1 MSILFNNINTIIYD
15 AHACPPFGPDSDIS
29 TLIRYKNAGVTFV
42 SINVGFGDMTEIEI
56 LPIITR
62 IKNFITSNPSDYRL
76 VNTVEDI
83 TSCKQDK
90 KLGIAFDLE
99 GANALSGKIETLDLY
114 FQLGVKQAL
123 LVYNKNNSAG
133 GGCQD
138 TDTGLTTFGKSIV
151 RRMNDLGMIIDC
163 SHTGIKTS
171 LEIMDHSTQ
180 PVVFSHSNP
189 FALCTHPRNITDEQ
203 IKACAQT
210 GGVVGINGIN
220 IFLGCNTPTV
230 SDLVDRVDYVAQ
242 LVGVNHVGIGLDYVL
257 DHEDTIALVKANPQL
272 FPADQKYDM
281 VELLPPEVIPN
292 ISDILINKGYKDSE
306 ILAILGGNFLRV
318 AKQVWRS

>member
-1 MSILFNNINTIIYD
+1 MSITTNNTKTIIYD
-15 AHACPPFGPDSDIS
+15 AHACPPFGPESDIS
-29 TLIRYKNAGVTFV
+29 TLVRYKNAGVTFV
-42 SINVGFGDMTEIEI
+42 SLNVGFGDMTETDI

-62 IKNFITSNPSDYRL
+62 IRNFIDSNLSDYRL

-83 TSCKQDK
+83 TSCKFDN

-99 GANALSGKIETLDLY
+99 GANALAGKPESLDLY
-114 FQLGVKQAL
+114 FKLGIKQAL

-138 TDTGLTTFGKSIV
+138 IDTGLTSYGKTIV
-151 RRMNDLGMIIDC
+151 KRMNDLGMIIDC
-163 SHTGIKTS
+163 SHAGLKTS
-171 LEIMDHSTQ
+171 LDIIERSTQ

-189 FALCTHPRNITDEQ
+189 FALCDHPRNIKDDQ

-210 GGVVGINGIN
+210 GGVIGINGIN

-230 SDLVDRVDYVAQ
+230 NELVNHIDYVAQ

-257 DHEDTIALVKANPQL
+257 DHDDTKALVKGNPAL

-281 VELLPPEVIPN
+281 VELLAPEEIPN
-292 ISDILINKGYKDSE
+292 ISVGLVNKGYKDSD
-306 ILAILGGNFLRV
+306 IQAILGGNFMRV